1 MNKAPIK
8 VDLNCPV
15 PVQEF
20 DSITIGHGGGGKLT
34 QNLLQNGVFTVLDN
48 EWLREQDDAAT
59 IELNGKIA
67 FSTDTFVVSP
77 VIFPG
82 GTIGDLAVNGTVN
95 DLAVSGAKPFYLSLS
110 FILEEGM
117 EMRLFQLILQSI
129 KEACLEADVRVI
141 TGDTKV
147 VEKGKGDQIF
157 INTTG
162 IGEMHPEAK
171 MGMKQ
176 IRNGDAVILSGPLA
190 RHGITIMSKR
200 SGLEFETDLYSDSRP
215 LHRICH
221 ELIDRF
227 GSAIHLMRDPTRG
240 GVATVVNEIAG
251 QSHLGVELFE
261 KNLPIQEEVAGACE
275 MLGLDPLYVANE
287 GLFVAFV
294 ASEKA
299 AGCIEFIQKWE
310 HGSEAAII
318 GKVVMDH
325 PGKVVLNS
333 SIGGRRVLANA
344 SGELLPR
351 IC

>member
-1 MNKAPIK
+1 
-8 VDLNCPV
+8 
-15 PVQEF
+15 
-20 DSITIGHGGGGKLT
+20 
-34 QNLLQNGVFTVLDN
+34 
-48 EWLREQDDAAT
+48 
-59 IELNGKIA
+59 
-67 FSTDTFVVSP
+67 
-77 VIFPG
+77 
-82 GTIGDLAVNGTVN
+82 
-95 DLAVSGAKPFYLSLS
+95 
-110 FILEEGM
+110 
-117 EMRLFQLILQSI
+117 
-129 KEACLEADVRVI
+129 
-141 TGDTKV
+141 
-147 VEKGKGDQIF
+147 
-157 INTTG
+157 
-162 IGEMHPEAK
+162 

-333 SIGGRRVLANA
+333 SIGGRRVLAKA

>member
-1 MNKAPIK
+1 MSKPPK
-8 VDLNCPV
+8 VKLNCPA
-15 PVQEF
+15 PIQEF

-34 QNLLQNGVFTVLDN
+34 QTLLRKGVFAILDN
-48 EWLREQDDAAT
+48 EWLREQGDAAT

-95 DLAVSGAKPFYLSLS
+95 DLAVSGAKPLYLSLS
-110 FILEEGM
+110 FILEEGLVM
-117 EMRLFQLILQSI
+117 SLFQKILQSI
-129 KEACLEADVRVI
+129 RDACDESGVQVV

-162 IGEMHPEAK
+162 IGTMNPGANL
-171 MGMKQ
+171 GINQ
-176 IRNGDAVILSGPLA
+176 VRSGDAVILSGPLA

-200 SGLEFETDLYSDSRP
+200 NGLEFETELFSDSRP
-215 LHRICH
+215 LHRICN

-227 GSAIHLMRDPTRG
+227 GNSIHLMRDPTRG
-240 GVATVVNEIAG
+240 GVATVLNEISA
-251 QSHLGVELFE
+251 QTHLGVELYE
-261 KNLPIQEEVAGACE
+261 KKLPIEEEVAGACE

-287 GLFVAFV
+287 GLFIAIVE
-294 ASEKA
+294 SDKA
-299 AGCIEFIQKWE
+299 DECMQLIQKWE
-310 HGSEAAII
+310 HGTHAAII
-318 GKVVMDH
+318 GKIVDDH
-325 PGKVVLNS
+325 QGKVVMQS
-333 SIGGRRVLANA
+333 RIGGRRVIPNA